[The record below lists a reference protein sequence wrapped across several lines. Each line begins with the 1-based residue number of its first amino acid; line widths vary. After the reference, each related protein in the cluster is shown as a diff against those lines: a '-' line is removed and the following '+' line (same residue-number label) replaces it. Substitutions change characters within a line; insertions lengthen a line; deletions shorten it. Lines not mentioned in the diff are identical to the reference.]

1 MSFSMKFLVKP
12 LVISY
17 GNSITVHRQIH
28 RWVAP
33 TLKAL
38 NNRKREMGP
47 QPINRRSDYL
57 EWNYKAEIYSFGKRL
72 GEDFKEDLLREAFT
86 EKSFINLEAEK
97 LMKVGVDPQLDMK
110 DNANFSVEGEK
121 FISQCVL
128 KYLVS
133 VLPSLPSEH
142 IESIHNFL
150 LSDEKLSTVSKNI
163 GIDDLVL
170 TAEYP
175 LEQSTLSRSLKSVI
189 HALVL
194 SSGEERASK
203 FVTDFI
209 ITQLCGEDITPL
221 CTPENPI
228 EKLKSTVGANIESR
242 IIVESAKNTLLANYQ
257 VGIYQEKN
265 LLGRGCG
272 ESPWIAEEMAALDA
286 LWRLWGI
293 TSNKKPFPI
302 KSQKIVNSVN
312 M

>member
-1 MSFSMKFLVKP
+1 MSFSLKFLVKP
-12 LVISY
+12 LMISC
-17 GNSITVHRQIH
+17 GNNIVQRQFH

-33 TLKAL
+33 TLKVL
-38 NNRKREMGP
+38 YKRKREMGP
-47 QPINRRSDYL
+47 EPISRRSDFI
-57 EWNYKAEIYSFGKRL
+57 EWNYKAEIYAFGKRL
-72 GEDFKEDLLREAFT
+72 GEDFREELLREAFT

-97 LMKVGVDPQLDMK
+97 LKKVGVDPQLDMK
-110 DNANFSVEGEK
+110 DNSNFSVEGEK

-128 KYLVS
+128 QYLVT

-142 IESIHNFL
+142 IKSIHNFL
-150 LSDEKLSTVSKNI
+150 VSDEKLSTVSKNI

-170 TAEYP
+170 SAEYP
-175 LEQSTLSRSLKSVI
+175 PEECTLSRTLKGVI

-203 FVTDFI
+203 FVKDFI
-209 ITQLCGEDITPL
+209 VTQLCEEDITPL

-228 EKLKSTVGANIESR
+228 EKLKSTVGTNIESR
-242 IIVESAKNTLLANYQ
+242 IIVESAQNSLLANYQ
-257 VGIYQEKN
+257 VGIYQEKK
-265 LLGRGCG
+265 LIGRGCG

-293 TSNKKPFPI
+293 PSNKKPFPI
-302 KSQKIVNSVN
+302 KSQKLASNVN